1 MTTVREQETAAAV
14 AGLGTWVS
22 GLDAAAVPAG
32 VVERLSLVL
41 LDVAGVTAVGASLPE
56 HRALRAAW
64 TAPEGRSPLIGGGRL
79 VPSDTAA
86 WLNAMALVALELD
99 EGNKYAKGHPA
110 AHGFPA
116 VLALAAELDSTGPDT
131 AAALLAAY
139 EVAARF
145 GRAVRLRPGG
155 HPHGSWGVPG
165 AAAGCAR
172 LLGLGPEATAAAIDT
187 AAGLPV
193 AGHFGSATAGNPVR
207 DAWMGASNASGL
219 AAARMAAA
227 GMARNTG
234 TAALSLGTLLGE
246 IDAAELTAGL
256 GTRWDITRGYF
267 KRHASCSFTHPAA
280 DAVLAL
286 RAEIDPTA
294 RPIREILVETH
305 ALGAG
310 LTAVTWDNRLSAM
323 FSTPFVAACAALTGE
338 VGPRSPLDRPDVVA
352 LARRVRVAAAGDLTA
367 RLPDERAARVTV
379 TFEDGTSAVREVPNP
394 IGDADHHP
402 LGEADLVGLLHA
414 WLPGRPEFVERAVRV
429 SRDLPGL
436 ERVGDAL
443 RTLAGTEEPPGTED
457 LSGTEDREQS

>member
-1 MTTVREQETAAAV
+1 MTTGEHENAAA
-14 AGLGTWVS
+14 AATARLGAWAS
-22 GLDAAAVPAG
+22 GLDLAAVPAA

-56 HRALRAAW
+56 HRALREVW
-64 TAPEGRSPLIGGGRL
+64 GAPGGRSPLIGGGRL
-79 VPSDTAA
+79 VPADTAA
-86 WLNAMALVALELD
+86 RLNGTALVALELD

-116 VLALAAELDSTGPDT
+116 VLALAAELDGTGPDT

-145 GRAVRLRPGG
+145 GRAVRLRPGA

-172 LLGLGPEATAAAIDT
+172 LLGLGPGETAAAIDT
-187 AAGLPV
+187 AAGMPI

-207 DAWMGASNASGL
+207 DAWMGASNANGL

-246 IDAAELTAGL
+246 IDLAELTSGL
-256 GTRWDITRGYF
+256 GTRWDVTRGYF

-286 RAEIDPTA
+286 RAGGALDGREIA
-294 RPIREILVETH
+294 GILVETH

-310 LTAVTWDNRLSAM
+310 LTAVEWDNRLSAM
-323 FSTPFVAACAALTGE
+323 FSTPFAVASAALTGE
-338 VGPRSPLDRPDVVA
+338 VGPRSDHGRADVA
-352 LARRVRVAAAGDLTA
+352 DLARRVRVAAAGDLTA

-379 TFEDGTSAVREVPNP
+379 EFAGGDAAVREVPNP
-394 IGDADHHP
+394 VGDADHHP
-402 LGEADLVGLLHA
+402 FGEDDLIGLLEG
-414 WLPGRPEFVERAVRV
+414 WLPERPGFVGTAVRV
-429 SRDLPGL
+429 ARELPGM
-436 ERVGDAL
+436 ERVGAAL
-443 RTLAGTEEPPGTED
+443 RTLAGTEGK
-457 LSGTEDREQS
+457 EQSR